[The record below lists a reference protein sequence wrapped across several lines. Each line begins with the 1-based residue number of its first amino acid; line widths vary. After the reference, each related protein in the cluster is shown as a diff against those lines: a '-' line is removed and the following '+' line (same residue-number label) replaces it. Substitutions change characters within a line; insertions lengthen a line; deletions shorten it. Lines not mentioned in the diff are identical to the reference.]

1 MYPHRRDKMSLEAAL
16 DEERREILELLEGR
30 RSSKQSSSLKNDAH
44 TTPTAAVRSM
54 LDVSPDAPPPHR
66 GSTTAGAG
74 GTALSGRRLSLP
86 KRSFSGVPSPP
97 SPLRTSRSAT
107 DSPPASEAASSD
119 TASTQRRAS
128 DGTDH
133 IPSPRRKVI
142 EDKRGLDLRD
152 YRFDMQPSIPKQEQS
167 KHASQG
173 GPTGGAEPG
182 RPSPRLSTASI
193 PRLDRSASP
202 ISHTPSQSSLNL
214 APPTGKLVMDN
225 GKLIDMDRA
234 YTRLSDTALAGS
246 SGSLS
251 TLTRGSVESVS
262 EDGDVRL
269 EKDYI
274 EGGENGSGT
283 IDTSEEEIDDTSSGE
298 DDHGTHR
305 GRRRSRKKLTDS
317 STASEHSEGE
327 GNDAVAGSTE
337 PKTLLEAAEEERQ
350 KVESANKDKSPS
362 RPDSSKSS
370 MSAAEKSSAKKGG
383 VHPRTSFDYTA
394 STVNTPYGS
403 DDEADLSDIK
413 QAQNLGIH
421 LSPIDTSVPNRAIRT
436 VIRGDFTRLQQ
447 EANEGKRRQRK
458 YLVATD
464 LSDESV
470 YALEWTI
477 GTILRDGDTLFAVYA
492 VDEEVGTGKDA
503 ELGAGVQSV
512 QIGEGAKAMQDSA
525 AIVGSQTEKTAH
537 SAATS
542 FLPHMLAARL
552 GTGSSE
558 SRSGSVDT
566 RGLSKAELERIH
578 AVEKISQT
586 CIKLL
591 RKTMLQVRVA
601 VEVIH
606 CKSPKHMITE
616 AIDGLAPTLVVL
628 GSRGRSAL
636 KGVLL
641 GSFSNYLVAKSSVP
655 VMVARKKLRKHAK
668 YKNTHIRLSN
678 NLTTPRKLA
687 FAKVD

>member
-1 MYPHRRDKMSLEAAL
+1 MQSHRRDKVSLEAAL

-30 RSSKQSSSLKNDAH
+30 RSSKQSSSTGKDAR
-44 TTPTAAVRSM
+44 TTPTAVVRSM
-54 LDVSPDAPPPHR
+54 LDVSPDAPPPR
-66 GSTTAGAG
+66 CGSTTAGAG

-107 DSPPASEAASSD
+107 DSPTASEAASSD
-119 TASTQRRAS
+119 TALTQRRAS

-142 EDKRGLDLRD
+142 GDKRGLDLRD
-152 YRFDMQPSIPKQEQS
+152 YKFDMQSSIPNQEQS
-167 KHASQG
+167 KRASQG
-173 GPTGGAEPG
+173 GPTGGTEPG
-182 RPSPRLSTASI
+182 RPSSRFSTVSI

-202 ISHTPSQSSLNL
+202 VSRTPSQSSLNL
-214 APPTGKLVMDN
+214 APPTGKLVTDN

-251 TLTRGSVESVS
+251 NLARGSVESVS

-298 DDHGTHR
+298 DDPGTHR

-327 GNDAVAGSTE
+327 GNGVVAGSAE

-362 RPDSSKSS
+362 RSDSSKSS
-370 MSAAEKSSAKKGG
+370 MSAAEKSSSKKGG

-413 QAQNLGIH
+413 QAQNLSIH
-421 LSPIDTSVPNRAIRT
+421 LSTIDTSVPNRAIRT

-525 AIVGSQTEKTAH
+525 AIVGSQTEKTAI

-542 FLPHMLAARL
+542 FLPHVLAARL
-552 GTGSSE
+552 GTSE

-616 AIDGLAPTLVVL
+616 AIDGLEPTLVVL

>member
-1 MYPHRRDKMSLEAAL
+1 MQSHRRDKVSLEAAL

-30 RSSKQSSSLKNDAH
+30 RSSKQSSSTEKDAR
-44 TTPTAAVRSM
+44 TTPTAVVRSM
-54 LDVSPDAPPPHR
+54 LDVSPDAPPPR
-66 GSTTAGAG
+66 CGSTTAGAG

-107 DSPPASEAASSD
+107 DSPTASEAASSD
-119 TASTQRRAS
+119 TALTQRRAS

-133 IPSPRRKVI
+133 IPIPRRKVI
-142 EDKRGLDLRD
+142 GDKRGLDLRD
-152 YRFDMQPSIPKQEQS
+152 YKFDMQSSIPNQEQS
-167 KHASQG
+167 KRASQG
-173 GPTGGAEPG
+173 GPTGGTEPG
-182 RPSPRLSTASI
+182 RPSSRLSTVSI

-202 ISHTPSQSSLNL
+202 ISRTPSQSSLNL
-214 APPTGKLVMDN
+214 APPTGKLVTDN

-251 TLTRGSVESVS
+251 NLARGSVESVS

-298 DDHGTHR
+298 DDPGTHR

-327 GNDAVAGSTE
+327 GNGVVAGSAE

-362 RPDSSKSS
+362 RSDSSKSS
-370 MSAAEKSSAKKGG
+370 MSAAEKSSSKKGG

-413 QAQNLGIH
+413 QAQNLSIH
-421 LSPIDTSVPNRAIRT
+421 LSTIDTSVPNRAIRT

-525 AIVGSQTEKTAH
+525 AIVGSQTEKTAI

-542 FLPHMLAARL
+542 FLPHVLAARL
-552 GTGSSE
+552 GTSE

-616 AIDGLAPTLVVL
+616 AIDGLEPTLVVL

>member
-1 MYPHRRDKMSLEAAL
+1 MQSHRRDKVSLEAAL

-30 RSSKQSSSLKNDAH
+30 RSSKQSSSTKKDAR
-44 TTPTAAVRSM
+44 TTPTAVVRSM
-54 LDVSPDAPPPHR
+54 LDVSPDAPPPR
-66 GSTTAGAG
+66 CGSTTAGAG

-107 DSPPASEAASSD
+107 DSPTASEAASSD
-119 TASTQRRAS
+119 TALTQRRAS

-142 EDKRGLDLRD
+142 GDKRGLDLRD
-152 YRFDMQPSIPKQEQS
+152 YKFDMQSSIPNQEQS
-167 KHASQG
+167 KRASQG
-173 GPTGGAEPG
+173 GPTGGTEPG
-182 RPSPRLSTASI
+182 RPSSRLSTVSI

-202 ISHTPSQSSLNL
+202 ISRTPSQSSLNL
-214 APPTGKLVMDN
+214 APPTGKLVTDN

-251 TLTRGSVESVS
+251 NLARGSVESVS

-298 DDHGTHR
+298 DDPGTHR

-327 GNDAVAGSTE
+327 GNGVVAGSAE

-362 RPDSSKSS
+362 RSDSSKSS
-370 MSAAEKSSAKKGG
+370 MSAAEKSSSKKGG

-413 QAQNLGIH
+413 QAQNLSIH
-421 LSPIDTSVPNRAIRT
+421 LSTIDTSVPNRAIRT

-525 AIVGSQTEKTAH
+525 AIVGSQTEKTAI

-542 FLPHMLAARL
+542 FLPHVLAARL
-552 GTGSSE
+552 GTSE

-616 AIDGLAPTLVVL
+616 AIDGLEPTLVVL

>member
-1 MYPHRRDKMSLEAAL
+1 M
-16 DEERREILELLEGR
+16 
-30 RSSKQSSSLKNDAH
+30 
-44 TTPTAAVRSM
+44 
-54 LDVSPDAPPPHR
+54 
-66 GSTTAGAG
+66 
-74 GTALSGRRLSLP
+74 
-86 KRSFSGVPSPP
+86 
-97 SPLRTSRSAT
+97 
-107 DSPPASEAASSD
+107 
-119 TASTQRRAS
+119 
-128 DGTDH
+128 
-133 IPSPRRKVI
+133 
-142 EDKRGLDLRD
+142 
-152 YRFDMQPSIPKQEQS
+152 
-167 KHASQG
+167 
-173 GPTGGAEPG
+173 
-182 RPSPRLSTASI
+182 
-193 PRLDRSASP
+193 
-202 ISHTPSQSSLNL
+202 
-214 APPTGKLVMDN
+214 
-225 GKLIDMDRA
+225 
-234 YTRLSDTALAGS
+234 
-246 SGSLS
+246 
-251 TLTRGSVESVS
+251 
-262 EDGDVRL
+262 
-269 EKDYI
+269 
-274 EGGENGSGT
+274 
-283 IDTSEEEIDDTSSGE
+283 
-298 DDHGTHR
+298 
-305 GRRRSRKKLTDS
+305 
-317 STASEHSEGE
+317 
-327 GNDAVAGSTE
+327 
-337 PKTLLEAAEEERQ
+337 
-350 KVESANKDKSPS
+350 
-362 RPDSSKSS
+362 
-370 MSAAEKSSAKKGG
+370 
-383 VHPRTSFDYTA
+383 
-394 STVNTPYGS
+394 
-403 DDEADLSDIK
+403 
-413 QAQNLGIH
+413 
-421 LSPIDTSVPNRAIRT
+421 
-436 VIRGDFTRLQQ
+436 
-447 EANEGKRRQRK
+447 
-458 YLVATD
+458 ATD

-525 AIVGSQTEKTAH
+525 AIVGSQTEKTAI

-542 FLPHMLAARL
+542 FLPHVLAARL
-552 GTGSSE
+552 GTSE

-616 AIDGLAPTLVVL
+616 AIDGLEPTLVVL

>member
-1 MYPHRRDKMSLEAAL
+1 
-16 DEERREILELLEGR
+16 
-30 RSSKQSSSLKNDAH
+30 
-44 TTPTAAVRSM
+44 
-54 LDVSPDAPPPHR
+54 
-66 GSTTAGAG
+66 
-74 GTALSGRRLSLP
+74 
-86 KRSFSGVPSPP
+86 
-97 SPLRTSRSAT
+97 
-107 DSPPASEAASSD
+107 
-119 TASTQRRAS
+119 
-128 DGTDH
+128 
-133 IPSPRRKVI
+133 
-142 EDKRGLDLRD
+142 
-152 YRFDMQPSIPKQEQS
+152 
-167 KHASQG
+167 
-173 GPTGGAEPG
+173 
-182 RPSPRLSTASI
+182 
-193 PRLDRSASP
+193 
-202 ISHTPSQSSLNL
+202 
-214 APPTGKLVMDN
+214 
-225 GKLIDMDRA
+225 
-234 YTRLSDTALAGS
+234 
-246 SGSLS
+246 
-251 TLTRGSVESVS
+251 
-262 EDGDVRL
+262 
-269 EKDYI
+269 
-274 EGGENGSGT
+274 
-283 IDTSEEEIDDTSSGE
+283 
-298 DDHGTHR
+298 
-305 GRRRSRKKLTDS
+305 
-317 STASEHSEGE
+317 
-327 GNDAVAGSTE
+327 
-337 PKTLLEAAEEERQ
+337 
-350 KVESANKDKSPS
+350 
-362 RPDSSKSS
+362 
-370 MSAAEKSSAKKGG
+370 MSAPEKSSSKKSG
-383 VHPRTSFDYTA
+383 VHPHTSFDYTA

-413 QAQNLGIH
+413 QAQNLSIH

-525 AIVGSQTEKTAH
+525 AIVGSQTEKTAV

-542 FLPHMLAARL
+542 FLPHVLAARL
-552 GTGSSE
+552 GSAASD
-558 SRSGSVDT
+558 SRSSSVDS
-566 RGLSKAELERIH
+566 RALSKAELERIH

-616 AIDGLAPTLVVL
+616 AIDGLEPTLVVL